1 MKQFIFALISVIA
14 FAIVPQTINAQG
26 LSATYGATQKNNI
39 KISNSHYSIYIDGL
53 YRGLQINGKKVEGM
67 VALGKDK
74 HGNIW
79 LGNMSDYRIELR
91 VEWTEVG
98 KGTLHTGGIV
108 DPWEIS
114 RLKDPKGNLVPNEA
128 RILGITYIKGH

>member
-1 MKQFIFALISVIA
+1 MKRLLLVFIAIVALS
-14 FAIVPQTINAQG
+14 IVPQTINAQG
-26 LSATYGATQKNNI
+26 LSATYGATHRNNI

-98 KGTLHTGGIV
+98 RNILCTGGIV

-128 RILGITYIKGH
+128 TILGITYIKGH

>member
-1 MKQFIFALISVIA
+1 MKRLLLVFIAIAALA
-14 FAIVPQTINAQG
+14 TVPQAINAQRG
-26 LSATYGATQKNNI
+26 LYATYGDTHKNNI
-39 KISNSHYSIYIDGL
+39 KISNTHH
-53 YRGLQINGKKVEGM
+53 R
-67 VALGKDK
+67 DK

-98 KGTLHTGGIV
+98 RGILCTAGIV

-128 RILGITYIKGH
+128 TILGITYIKGH